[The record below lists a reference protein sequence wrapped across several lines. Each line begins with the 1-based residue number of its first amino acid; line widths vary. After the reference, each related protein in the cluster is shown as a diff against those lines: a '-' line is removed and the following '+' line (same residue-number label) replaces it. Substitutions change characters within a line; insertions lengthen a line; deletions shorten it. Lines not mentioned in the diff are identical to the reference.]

1 MCYHADAAA
10 GAGVPQVVVQQLG
23 GSVLEG
29 FGQGAQQHGELW
41 SVELKQGD
49 QNHLGRLHTHTHTD
63 TEVCYFNLFSGW
75 FSTRSL
81 SKHNN

>member
-49 QNHLGRLHTHTHTD
+49 QNHLGRLHTHTHTQ
-63 TEVCYFNLFSGW
+63 TQRCVTL
-75 FSTRSL
+75 T
-81 SKHNN
+81 